1 MNNILFRKN
10 YFQIINLVRRV
21 TLFLPFCKPPN
32 VWLSRR
38 LNRSWL
44 PTPASAVNLLHVV
57 LFIVYEENPA
67 SKSYTVG
74 NDSIL
79 IALSDNCG

>member
-1 MNNILFRKN
+1 MNNILFRKK

-44 PTPASAVNLLHVV
+44 FPHQLLQSIYYM
-57 LFIVYEENPA
+57 LFCLEYMKKIQPQTAIQLEKIEVF
-67 SKSYTVG
+67 
-74 NDSIL
+74 
-79 IALSDNCG
+79 